1 MAESRSTVNDLT
13 GINEDDLP
21 NHHFAIS
28 EKSYSYFSD
37 YDFLPL
43 QSDAMGMA
51 YTI

>member
-21 NHHFAIS
+21 NHFAIS

-37 YDFLPL
+37 CDFLPL
-43 QSDAMGMA
+43 QSDTLDMA
-51 YTI
+51 